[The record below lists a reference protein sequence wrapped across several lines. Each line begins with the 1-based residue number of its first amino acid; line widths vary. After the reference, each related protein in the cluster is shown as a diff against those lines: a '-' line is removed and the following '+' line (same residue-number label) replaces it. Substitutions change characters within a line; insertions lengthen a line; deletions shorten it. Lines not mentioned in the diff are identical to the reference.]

1 MRVRQSLAR
10 WLNFANR
17 RQDVL
22 PVSFNYRLG
31 IFGFIDFSVVAGGE
45 AYSDIL
51 KVAMLNQLAVMRWVK
66 DSD

>member
-1 MRVRQSLAR
+1 M
-10 WLNFANR
+10 
-17 RQDVL
+17 
-22 PVSFNYRLG
+22 PVSFNYHLD

-51 KVAMLNQLAVMRWVK
+51 KVAMLNQLAAMRWVK